1 MKASEPE
8 VVMKEPGKKGHV
20 SLDLSDGPVEDVWP
34 EPDIAAQ

>member
-8 VVMKEPGKKGHV
+8 VEMNEPGKKGH
-20 SLDLSDGPVEDVWP
+20 LPPDLNDGPVEDVWP